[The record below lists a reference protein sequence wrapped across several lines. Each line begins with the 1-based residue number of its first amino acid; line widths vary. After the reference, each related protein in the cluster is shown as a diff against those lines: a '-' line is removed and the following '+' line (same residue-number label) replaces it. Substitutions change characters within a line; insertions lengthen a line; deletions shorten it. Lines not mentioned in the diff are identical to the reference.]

1 MDRYELEMAPDYQG
15 GEYPTMELNKKGEWV
30 KYADAQAALTAAN
43 ERAEKAEAHNY
54 NMYDKLCKSQSETK
68 EAERNSNNYAIAL
81 RKVEQDLATAQSQ
94 LKRLWVDCRHNKDGR
109 CTFYNCGESDC
120 MGILIGHCKCHEL
133 KEAAL
138 ANEGRE
144 AIEHPVSNKDENYK
158 LTTGATNK

>member
-30 KYADAQAALTAAN
+30 KYSDAKAALAAAN

-81 RKVEQDLATAQSQ
+81 RKVEQDLATANVQ
-94 LKRLWVDCRHNKDGR
+94 LKRL
-109 CTFYNCGESDC
+109 
-120 MGILIGHCKCHEL
+120 EL
-133 KEAAL
+133 ELVEAKEKL
-138 ANEGRE
+138 EE
-144 AIEHPVSNKDENYK
+144 QEIE
-158 LTTGATNK
+158 